1 MSAIV
6 FVFYYKKKAHQ
17 DLSQHLHIMAFMLI
31 LIACV
36 VIICKL
42 LRIKVSATCL
52 NVNVYRVDSIDS
64 YGGSRES
71 ESTQKN
77 LEPNTIIPT

>member
-1 MSAIV
+1 
-6 FVFYYKKKAHQ
+6 
-17 DLSQHLHIMAFMLI
+17 MAFMLI

-52 NVNVYRVDSIDS
+52 NVNLYRVDSIDS
-64 YGGSRES
+64 YGGNRTPLSRPDS
-71 ESTQKN
+71 ISQLK
-77 LEPNTIIPT
+77 IIDSSLVLILNVGVRLLIVLSCDLL